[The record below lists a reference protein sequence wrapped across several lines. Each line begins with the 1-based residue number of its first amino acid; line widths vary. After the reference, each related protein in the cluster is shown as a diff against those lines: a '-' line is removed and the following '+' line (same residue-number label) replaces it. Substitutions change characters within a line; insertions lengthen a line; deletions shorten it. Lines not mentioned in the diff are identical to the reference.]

1 MLIYMKIEKVLN
13 MKNLIFTLV
22 AFTPFF
28 IFAENN
34 VQLNENELEDNV
46 SSVVYELDDNGNFAR
61 LRAGSEMDLDIG
73 DRKDIRI
80 STKKAELEAKAKI
93 AKFLSERVNSDEV
106 VEQIE
111 NKLTETQGNQ
121 KTVNRKNIENITTTM
136 HNSAESILRGVLVTK
151 VDVNKGEKY
160 VFVEVGYSNKTQR
173 IADGINNNLNNGIG
187 NTQTINGSSTID
199 NGTGRDVKK
208 IKNYDNF

>member
-1 MLIYMKIEKVLN
+1 MKIEKVLN

-106 VEQIE
+106 VEQI
-111 NKLTETQGNQ
+111 
-121 KTVNRKNIENITTTM
+121 
-136 HNSAESILRGVLVTK
+136 
-151 VDVNKGEKY
+151 
-160 VFVEVGYSNKTQR
+160 
-173 IADGINNNLNNGIG
+173 
-187 NTQTINGSSTID
+187 
-199 NGTGRDVKK
+199 
-208 IKNYDNF
+208 

>member
-28 IFAENN
+28 VFAENN

-136 HNSAESILRGVLVTK
+136 HNSAESILRGVIVTK

>member
-1 MLIYMKIEKVLN
+1 

-28 IFAENN
+28 VFAENN

-136 HNSAESILRGVLVTK
+136 HNSAESILRGVIVTK

-173 IADGINNNLNNGIG
+173 IADGINDNLSNGIG

>member
-1 MLIYMKIEKVLN
+1 MKIEKVLN

-28 IFAENN
+28 VFAENN

-46 SSVVYELDDNGNFAR
+46 SSVVYELDDNGHFAR

-136 HNSAESILRGVLVTK
+136 HNSAESILRGVIVTK

>member
-1 MLIYMKIEKVLN
+1 MKIEKVLN

>member
-1 MLIYMKIEKVLN
+1 MKIEKVLN

-28 IFAENN
+28 VFAENN

-136 HNSAESILRGVLVTK
+136 HNSAESILRGVIVTK

-187 NTQTINGSSTID
+187 NTQTINGSSTIAID

>member
-1 MLIYMKIEKVLN
+1 MKIEKVLN

-28 IFAENN
+28 VFAENN

-121 KTVNRKNIENITTTM
+121 KTVNRKNIENVTTTM
-136 HNSAESILRGVLVTK
+136 HNSAESILRGVIVTK

>member
-1 MLIYMKIEKVLN
+1 MKIEKVLN

-28 IFAENN
+28 VFAENN

-136 HNSAESILRGVLVTK
+136 HNSAESILRGVIVTK

-173 IADGINNNLNNGIG
+173 IADGINDNLSNGIG

>member
-1 MLIYMKIEKVLN
+1 MKIEKVLN

-136 HNSAESILRGVLVTK
+136 HNSAESILRGVIVTK

>member
-1 MLIYMKIEKVLN
+1 MKIEKVLN

-28 IFAENN
+28 VFAENN

-136 HNSAESILRGVLVTK
+136 HNSAESILRGVIVTK

>member
-1 MLIYMKIEKVLN
+1 
-13 MKNLIFTLV
+13 
-22 AFTPFF
+22 
-28 IFAENN
+28 
-34 VQLNENELEDNV
+34 
-46 SSVVYELDDNGNFAR
+46 
-61 LRAGSEMDLDIG
+61 
-73 DRKDIRI
+73 
-80 STKKAELEAKAKI
+80 
-93 AKFLSERVNSDEV
+93 
-106 VEQIE
+106 
-111 NKLTETQGNQ
+111 
-121 KTVNRKNIENITTTM
+121 M
-136 HNSAESILRGVLVTK
+136 HNSAESILRGVIVTK

>member
-1 MLIYMKIEKVLN
+1 MKIEKVLN

-28 IFAENN
+28 VFAENN

-136 HNSAESILRGVLVTK
+136 HNSAESILRGVIVTK

-173 IADGINNNLNNGIG
+173 IDDGINNNLNNGIG

>member
-34 VQLNENELEDNV
+34 VQLNEYELEDNV

-136 HNSAESILRGVLVTK
+136 HNSAESILRGVIVTK